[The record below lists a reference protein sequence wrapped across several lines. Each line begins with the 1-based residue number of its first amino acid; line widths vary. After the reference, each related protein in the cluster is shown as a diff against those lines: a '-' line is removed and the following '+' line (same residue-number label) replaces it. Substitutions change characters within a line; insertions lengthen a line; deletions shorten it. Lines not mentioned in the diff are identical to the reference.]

1 MQTACGLR
9 EGDRFNFRL
18 GGDEMNAIADALVAL
33 VALLHVYFLV
43 LEMFFWTK
51 PLGLRT
57 FRNSIEKAKDSAV
70 LAANQGLY
78 NAFLAAGLVWGLV
91 QGTPGFAFQ
100 IKVFFLLC
108 VIAAGILWRHD
119 RQPQYPLCPGGP
131 RCPRF
136 VPAVAGVSSFTLHGG
151 IGLHCHIRSSSIRPA
166 MASARSLT
174 RPSRTRSSAKSH
186 HEERNDMRNG
196 IFHLVTAA
204 LAAIALSASAAQAQK
219 KYDPGATDTEI
230 KIGQTVPFS
239 GPASP
244 YATIG
249 KTQAAYIKMIND
261 QGGINGRKIN
271 LIQYDD
277 AYSPPKAV
285 EQVRKL
291 VESDEVLLTFQIIGT
306 PSNAAVQK
314 YLNVKKVPQLYA
326 ATGASKFTD
335 PKNFPWTMGFNPNY
349 FVEGRIY
356 GQYILKEYPKAKVGV
371 LYQNDDLGKDYLNG
385 LKAGLGDKAATMIV
399 AEASYEVTDPT
410 IDSQILKLKD
420 SGADLFFSASTPKQ
434 AAQAIKKN
442 YELGWKPVHIV
453 DINATSVGAV
463 LQPAGLEASK
473 GVISVNYGKDPLDP
487 TWKDDAGLKR
497 YFDFMAKY
505 YPEGDKNSNFNTYG
519 YATAQ
524 LLVYTLKNCGDDL
537 TRENVMKQATSLK
550 NVGTDILLPGM
561 HYNTSPTDYRVNKQ
575 LQMER
580 FNGERW
586 ELFGPI
592 LEDTG
597 AAG

>member
-1 MQTACGLR
+1 
-9 EGDRFNFRL
+9 
-18 GGDEMNAIADALVAL
+18 
-33 VALLHVYFLV
+33 
-43 LEMFFWTK
+43 
-51 PLGLRT
+51 
-57 FRNSIEKAKDSAV
+57 
-70 LAANQGLY
+70 
-78 NAFLAAGLVWGLV
+78 
-91 QGTPGFAFQ
+91 
-100 IKVFFLLC
+100 
-108 VIAAGILWRHD
+108 
-119 RQPQYPLCPGGP
+119 
-131 RCPRF
+131 
-136 VPAVAGVSSFTLHGG
+136 
-151 IGLHCHIRSSSIRPA
+151 
-166 MASARSLT
+166 
-174 RPSRTRSSAKSH
+174 
-186 HEERNDMRNG
+186 MRNG
-196 IFHLVTAA
+196 FLHLAGT
-204 LAAIALSASAAQAQK
+204 AAIALALSASSALAQK
-219 KYDPGATDTEI
+219 KYDTGATDTEI

-249 KTQAAYIKMIND
+249 KAQAAYIKMVND
-261 QGGINGRKIN
+261 QGGVNGRKIN

-314 YLNVKKVPQLYA
+314 YLNGKKVPQLFA

-356 GQYILKEYPKAKVGV
+356 GQYIVKEHPTAKVGI

-385 LKAGLGDKAATMIV
+385 IKAGLGDKAASMIV
-399 AEASYEVTDPT
+399 AEASYEVSDPT
-410 IDSQILKLKD
+410 IDSQILKIKD
-420 SGADLFFSASTPKQ
+420 AGTDLFFSASTPKQ
-434 AAQAIKKN
+434 AAQAIKKIG
-442 YELGWKPVHIV
+442 ELNWHPVQIV

-463 LQPAGLEASK
+463 MKPAGLDAAK

-487 TWKDDAGLKR
+487 TWKDDAGMKR

-505 YPEGDKNSNFNTYG
+505 YPDGDKDSNFNTYG

-524 LLVYTLKNCGDDL
+524 LLVHVLKQCGDDL
-537 TRENVMKQATSLK
+537 TRDNVMKQAASI
-550 NVGTDILLPGM
+550 NGFSTDIALPGITVR
-561 HYNTSPTDYRVNKQ
+561 TSPTDYRVNKQ
-575 LQMER
+575 LQMMK